1 MTAHN
6 MPCHTTTNNRDTVS
20 REQADCSNWK
30 LSSFSIII
38 FMWAYPFVDFLSV
51 IELIEGC
58 ANRSNAFCWACD
70 TTECVRQ
77 MSVQFLHIIQWN
89 NNRMFI
95 EDLWYFQQIIFLC
108 ALVCTH
114 VRTHCLVLARKTGY
128 HWKCYLTGYSI
139 VYLPVWE
146 SWHPQ
151 LCVVANITCSQ
162 NNREQN
168 ICKSLL

>member
-1 MTAHN
+1 
-6 MPCHTTTNNRDTVS
+6 
-20 REQADCSNWK
+20 
-30 LSSFSIII
+30 
-38 FMWAYPFVDFLSV
+38 V

-95 EDLWYFQQIIFLC
+95 EDLWYFQQIIFFCVC
-108 ALVCTH
+108 ACVHACTH
-114 VRTHCLVLARKTGY
+114 THTHTYTLVLAHKIGY
-128 HWKCYLTGYSI
+128 RWKCYLTGYSI

-146 SWHPQ
+146 SRHPQ
-151 LCVVANITCSQ
+151 LCLVAYITCSL
-162 NNREQN
+162 NSWS
-168 ICKSLL
+168 IYFCLYCITLLLYYFITVLLYYFGPWVTECHLSFGFRMLSKH